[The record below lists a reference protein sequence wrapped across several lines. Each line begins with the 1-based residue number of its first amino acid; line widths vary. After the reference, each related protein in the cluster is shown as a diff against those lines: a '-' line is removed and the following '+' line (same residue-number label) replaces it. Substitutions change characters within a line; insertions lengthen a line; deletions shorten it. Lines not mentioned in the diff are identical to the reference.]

1 MGLDR
6 SENKDDFQK
15 YRNRIPILRLNVI
28 FNNLTNQFGQKVI
41 YSNVSRE
48 YNISQI
54 KESKISNAEI
64 DFLIQKRK

>member
-15 YRNRIPILRLNVI
+15 YCNRIPILRLNVI
-28 FNNLTNQFGQKVI
+28 FNNLTNQFGQNVI

-54 KESKISNAEI
+54 KKSKISNAEI